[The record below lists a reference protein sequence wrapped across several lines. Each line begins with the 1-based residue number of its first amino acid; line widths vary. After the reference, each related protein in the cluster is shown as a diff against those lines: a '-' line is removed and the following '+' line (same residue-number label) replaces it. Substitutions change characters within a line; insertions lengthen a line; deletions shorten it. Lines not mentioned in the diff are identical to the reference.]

1 MNASYQ
7 NDCIK
12 LIYGIN
18 MTKSPQDYLI
28 YNLYRNN
35 FETSTTVSSIVC
47 FSFLLS
53 FFGWKQTIQL
63 IQRQWP
69 KPYIDSKGNSQ
80 SKFTS
85 SKRKYDNNSMKENMK
100 TVRSSEYIKS
110 KINATVLHLSYI
122 KRHKCID
129 FSSLSP
135 HFIKHSSQKNI
146 N

>member
-12 LIYGIN
+12 LIYAIN
-18 MTKSPQDYLI
+18 MTKSPEDYLI
-28 YNLYRNN
+28 YNLYRHN
-35 FETSTTVSSIVC
+35 FETSITVLSIIC
-47 FSFLLS
+47 FS

-85 SKRKYDNNSMKENMK
+85 SK
-100 TVRSSEYIKS
+100 
-110 KINATVLHLSYI
+110 
-122 KRHKCID
+122 
-129 FSSLSP
+129 
-135 HFIKHSSQKNI
+135 QKW
-146 N
+146 